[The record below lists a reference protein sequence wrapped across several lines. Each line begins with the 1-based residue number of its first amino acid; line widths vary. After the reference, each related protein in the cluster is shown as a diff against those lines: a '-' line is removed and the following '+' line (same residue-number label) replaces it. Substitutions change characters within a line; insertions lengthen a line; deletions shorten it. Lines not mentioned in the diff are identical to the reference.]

1 MRILIDRK
9 WKKNNYSIGKLYI
22 NGHYFCD
29 TLEDKDRGLKQ
40 SMELKELK
48 KLKIAKETAIPTGS
62 YVLIIS
68 YSKKFK
74 RDLIAVLNVPA
85 YSGIR
90 FHSGNTAKDTEGCIL
105 VGKNTEVGKVL
116 NSRYYYEN
124 LHMMVKDALEKGEK
138 VTLDI
143 I

>member
-1 MRILIDRK
+1 MRLLLDRK
-9 WKKNNYSIGKLYI
+9 YKKPGYSIGKLYI
-22 NGHYFCD
+22 NGFYFCD

-48 KLKIAKETAIPTGS
+48 KLKVAKETAIPTGS

-74 RDLIAVLNVPA
+74 RDLIAVIDVPA

-90 FHSGNTAKDTEGCIL
+90 IHSGNTAKDTEGCIL
-105 VGKNTEVGKVL
+105 VGKNKEVGKVI

-124 LHMMVKDALEKGEK
+124 LHLMVKDALERGEK

>member
-1 MRILIDRK
+1 MRLLLDRK
-9 WKKNNYSIGKLYI
+9 YKKPGYSIGKLYI
-22 NGHYFCD
+22 NGFYFCD

-48 KLKIAKETAIPTGS
+48 KLKVAKETAIPTGS
-62 YVLIIS
+62 YELIIS

-74 RDLIAVLNVPA
+74 RDLIAVIDVPA

-90 FHSGNTAKDTEGCIL
+90 IHSGNTAKDTEGCIL
-105 VGKNTEVGKVL
+105 VGKNKEVGKVI

-124 LHMMVKDALEKGEK
+124 LHLMVKDALERGEK